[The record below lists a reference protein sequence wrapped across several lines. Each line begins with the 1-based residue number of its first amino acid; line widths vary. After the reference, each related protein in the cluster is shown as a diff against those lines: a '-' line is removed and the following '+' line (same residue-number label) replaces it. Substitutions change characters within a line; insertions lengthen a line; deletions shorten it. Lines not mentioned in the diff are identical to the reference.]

1 MANKILVVD
10 DDVAVT
16 NYLMVFL
23 MQTELWEP
31 TVINDSREIPEL
43 LQREHFDAILLDI
56 NMPGLSGMDILKILR
71 EEEIDTPVVILT
83 GFTDVDLAVQAMKL
97 GAFDYLTKPVEDD
110 HLLEVLDKA
119 LQHRTVH
126 QTITTL
132 PNGLKKED
140 LTFQE
145 AFELIPTRD
154 PAMIR
159 LFHQAEKM
167 AASDLSIFIWGERGT
182 EKEYLARAMH
192 SASVF
197 RDGPFVAV
205 NVEAQD
211 PERFPADLFGQARDW
226 SGTREG
232 RSGFLEEAANGT
244 LFLDKVEKLTIPV
257 QLRLLRVIQAKEY
270 YLESSSQIRDINVRI
285 IVASRYDLTK
295 DAYKDT
301 FSRDLLFH
309 LMVNYIQIPPL
320 RQRKDDIP
328 LLARRFLEQERQK
341 TGKQIDDFSDDFIR
355 LLTEYEFP
363 GNTLELHDIVAAS
376 VVNEETNIITV
387 DSLSPYMRR
396 KLTQHEVEPEIAF
409 IPQPLETVVHQ
420 HVTRTLD
427 FFDGDMERAARE
439 LAISPDE
446 MESILKDRQ

>member
-1 MANKILVVD
+1 MVQKILVVD

-23 MQTELWEP
+23 MQTEKWEP
-31 TVINDSREIPEL
+31 TVINDSRNIPEL

-56 NMPGLSGMDILKILR
+56 NMPGLSGMDILKIIR
-71 EEEIDTPVVILT
+71 EKKIDTPVVILT
-83 GFTDVDLAVQAMKL
+83 GFADVDLAVQTMKL
-97 GAFDYLTKPVEDD
+97 GAFDYLTKPVEDE
-110 HLLEVLDKA
+110 HLLEVLGKA
-119 LQHRTVH
+119 IQHRTVH
-126 QTITTL
+126 RTITTL

-140 LTFQE
+140 LAYRE
-145 AFELIPTRD
+145 AFDKIPTRD

-167 AASDLSIFIWGERGT
+167 AASDLSIYIWGERGT
-182 EKEYLARAMH
+182 EKEYLARAIH
-192 SASVF
+192 SASDF
-197 RDGPFVAV
+197 REGPFVAV

-226 SGTREG
+226 SGTRET
-232 RSGFLEEAANGT
+232 RSGFLEEAAGGT
-244 LFLDKVEKLTIPV
+244 LFLDKIEKLTIPV

-320 RQRKDDIP
+320 RDRKGDIP
-328 LLARRFLEQERQK
+328 LLAHMLLEQERQK
-341 TGKQIDDFSDDFIR
+341 TGKQINDFAEDFMH
-355 LLTEYEFP
+355 LLVDYQFP
-363 GNTLELHDIVAAS
+363 GNTQELHDIVAAS
-376 VVNEETNIITV
+376 VVNEETSIITV

-396 KLTQHEVEPEIAF
+396 KLTRHEEEPELAF
-409 IPQPLETVVHQ
+409 APRPLADMVREHVSKTV
-420 HVTRTLD
+420 D
-427 FFDGDMERAARE
+427 YFDGDEELAARE
-439 LAISPDE
+439 LGISPDE
-446 MESILKDRQ
+446 LDSILK